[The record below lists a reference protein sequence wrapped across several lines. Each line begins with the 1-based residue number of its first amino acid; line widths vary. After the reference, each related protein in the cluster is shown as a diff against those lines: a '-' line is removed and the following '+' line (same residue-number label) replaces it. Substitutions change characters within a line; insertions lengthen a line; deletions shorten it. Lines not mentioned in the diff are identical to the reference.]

1 MVYIHSGI
9 LHSRKKEGAPT
20 LHDSTDG
27 FGEYYAKSNKSGS
40 EKQILYDFTCK
51 WNLISKSNKQAKYN
65 QRH

>member
-1 MVYIHSGI
+1 MVHLYNGI

-40 EKQILYDFTCK
+40 EKQIPYDITYK
-51 WNLISKSNKQAKYN
+51 WNLIKTNKQAKYN